1 MVQDYIKCNVIINI
15 LDKTKRFKFH
25 ILILFEEFEY
35 LYFTMKSICSH
46 ACIFIF
52 DLSFQSNFSQLYSIF
67 NFDDSSMWSNFSRSS
82 ECENEFPS
90 AIEKKTSLFQQ
101 LLVVQAFRPDR
112 LQTAMGHF
120 ACKALG
126 TRNFLLY
133 KIIRKSI
140 LFMPHLR

>member
-1 MVQDYIKCNVIINI
+1 MENVNIYI
-15 LDKTKRFKFH
+15 
-25 ILILFEEFEY
+25 
-35 LYFTMKSICSH
+35 FTMKSICSH

-126 TRNFLLY
+126 IRNFHIELLENLGTLYTFHRY
-133 KIIRKSI
+133 K
-140 LFMPHLR
+140 